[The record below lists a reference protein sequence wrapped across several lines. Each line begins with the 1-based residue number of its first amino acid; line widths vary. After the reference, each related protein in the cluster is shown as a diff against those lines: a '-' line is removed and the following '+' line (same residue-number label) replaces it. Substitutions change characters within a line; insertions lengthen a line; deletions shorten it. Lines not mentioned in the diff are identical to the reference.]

1 MPQIVVEL
9 KGPVDHA
16 GRFKK
21 ALQQAFSGNTPAFDQ
36 FSKRVLAM
44 YSGYVMRRFDVYSRG
59 GGDWKPLAPS
69 TIYRRAH
76 KTVER
81 AKQEADANLR
91 RGHDSKGKPYGGAEH
106 DAAIKRARGRAHQF
120 LNRVLGL
127 PAKQTRGIRIGP
139 SKIPKGLNTGGS
151 VSILRDT
158 GTLFNAL
165 SISSPANIMRRKGP
179 VFEFGIGGNMTHPK
193 GNLTLGRLA
202 SYHQNGGAIPN
213 RPPQRRILV
222 SPPTSDQVWREWD
235 RAASKL
241 VSDLWNASR
250 GKQ

>member
-1 MPQIVVEL
+1 MITVEI
-9 KGPVDHA
+9 KGPIDHA
-16 GRFKK
+16 ARFRK
-21 ALQQAFSGNTPAFDQ
+21 ALQQAFSGNTPQFDV

-44 YSGYVMRRFDVYSRG
+44 YSGYVMRRFDIFSRG

-76 KTVER
+76 ATVER
-81 AKQEADANLR
+81 AKKEADASLR
-91 RGHDSKGKPYGGAEH
+91 RGHDAKGKPFGGAEH
-106 DAAIKRARGRAHQF
+106 DAAIKRSRARAHQF

-127 PAKQTRGIRIGP
+127 PAQSTRGIRIGP
-139 SKIPKGLNTGGS
+139 AKIPHGLNTAGT

-165 SISSPANIMRRKGP
+165 TINNPANIQRKRGP
-179 VFEFGIGGNMTHPK
+179 VFEFGIGGSMTHPNGK
-193 GNLTLGRLA
+193 ATVGRIA

-222 SPPTSDQVWREWD
+222 SPPTSDTIWAEWD
-235 RAASKL
+235 RAAQRL

-250 GKQ
+250 GGQ